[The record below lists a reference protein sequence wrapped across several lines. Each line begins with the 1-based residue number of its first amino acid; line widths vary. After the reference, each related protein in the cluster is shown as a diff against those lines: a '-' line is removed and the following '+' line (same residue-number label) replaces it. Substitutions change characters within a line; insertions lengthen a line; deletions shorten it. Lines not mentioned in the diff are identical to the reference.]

1 VLYEADAHEPLI
13 ERGWDAAWVRDAIA
27 AVAAD
32 AGDAYDPA
40 TLWPAHE
47 WDGWSAALPL
57 KSLYAGA
64 AGVALGLDMLRRRG
78 LAEPAV
84 EPADAA
90 LAALAAFRAEPD
102 FLTVGEL
109 PEQKQSALLAGESG
123 ILLVAF
129 LLTGEEEHAA
139 MLRRRIRENVG
150 NPANELM
157 WGAPGTLVAARIA
170 LERTG
175 TDEWRE
181 AVEESAAAVRA
192 ARDPDGLW
200 TQELYGHT
208 ERLLGPAHGLVGNVA
223 ALREPGDAAAI
234 LTRSAVVEGAHA
246 NWPPALGDGKLRLQW
261 CHGAPGIVLHAAGY
275 LDDELLRAG
284 AQLVW
289 DAGPLGDEKGA
300 GICHG
305 TAGNGYAL
313 LRAFERTED
322 EAWLERARAFAVHA
336 LAQSARLPSR
346 YSLFTGGIGVALF
359 AADCL
364 EGRAVFPVLEG
375 T

>member
-1 VLYEADAHEPLI
+1 
-13 ERGWDAAWVRDAIA
+13 
-27 AVAAD
+27 
-32 AGDAYDPA
+32 
-40 TLWPAHE
+40 
-47 WDGWSAALPL
+47 
-57 KSLYAGA
+57 
-64 AGVALGLDMLRRRG
+64 MLRRRG
-78 LAEPAV
+78 LAEPAA

-109 PEQKQSALLAGESG
+109 PEQKRSALLAGESG

-129 LLTGEEEHAA
+129 LLAGEEEHAA
-139 MLRRRIRENVG
+139 MLLQRIRENVG

-175 TDEWRE
+175 TDEWRD

-192 ARDPDGLW
+192 ARDADGLW
-200 TQELYGHT
+200 TQDLYGHT
-208 ERLLGPAHGLVGNVA
+208 ERLLGPVHGLVGNVA

-234 LTRSAVVEGAHA
+234 LARSAVVLGAHA
-246 NWPPALGDGKLRLQW
+246 NWPPGLGDGKLRLQW
-261 CHGAPGIVLHAAGY
+261 CHGAPGIVLHAADY

-336 LAQSARLPSR
+336 LEQSARLPSR

-364 EGRAVFPVLEG
+364 EGRAAFPVLEG